1 MKNKDELFSLWCSI
15 GRGPMIRVSHKV
27 DNGPINQGYPS
38 RISTYAFKE
47 D

>member
-1 MKNKDELFSLWCSI
+1 MKNKAELFSLWTASSNNAVI
-15 GRGPMIRVSHKV
+15 HVSHKV
-27 DNGPINQGYPS
+27 DNGPITQGYPS